1 MTTKMGEEARN
12 YLHERGLTDEVIPTF
27 SIGLSPQQK
36 GIISIEISL
45 RSSLRK

>member
-12 YLHERGLTDEVIPTF
+12 YLHERGLTDEVIRHF
-27 SIGLSPQQK
+27 QLGLAQQK